1 MVENKAGKVFAH
13 FWSGVKMKKIV
24 LISLIIVG
32 LLAAL
37 IIAALVKNTGDIKS
51 EPIDLEKKPDAG
63 YISGVTASGVQVDL
77 ELRST
82 DASGRLI
89 QVHGIVPRTEAAP
102 ATYKPENI
110 QIQGTKD
117 GDKWQMVSRGPWGGL
132 ETIRVESGV
141 TTELKVGPP
150 LTVRT
155 DVAAKDEGVSVGLSI
170 FGQAG
175 ERYHPGVQKN
185 GERQPAPEL
194 KIVDEAGKVLAT
206 GNFAYG

>member
-1 MVENKAGKVFAH
+1 MTRI
-13 FWSGVKMKKIV
+13 IV
-24 LISLIIVG
+24 TCLIIVG
-32 LLAAL
+32 LITAL
-37 IIAALVKNTGDIKS
+37 IVAALVMNTADTGSGTVPQRKNAES
-51 EPIDLEKKPDAG
+51 G
-63 YISGVTASGVQVDL
+63 YINKIIASGVQGDL

-89 QVHGIVPRTEAAP
+89 QVHGIVPQIEATP

-117 GDKWQMVSRGPWGGL
+117 GDKWQMVSRGPWGVL
-132 ETIRVESGV
+132 ETIRVEPGV

-150 LTVRT
+150 LTVKT
-155 DVAAKDEGVSVGLSI
+155 DVATKDEGVSIGLSI

-175 ERYHPGVQKN
+175 ERYNPGVQKN
-185 GERQPAPEL
+185 GQRQPAPEL